1 MLGKEFDLE
10 GYLSYR
16 KFPAGEAWVQVL
28 VPASWCVS
36 LDKSLNTDRLQLLAC
51 ASLMGPR

>member
-51 ASLMGPR
+51 TSLMGPR